1 MQVIEVSEPL
11 DLQKIPNEDVVLAMG
26 FFDGVHRGHQAVI
39 QRAKQIAAQRHLKL
53 AIMTFDRFPKI
64 YFRNIDPQAVKYVT
78 PLKQRLKRF
87 EQQGIEIAY
96 VARFDEAMAKL
107 APQYFVD
114 HFMVNLHAKVVVAGF
129 DYTYGKPNVAN
140 MATLPQ
146 FAQGRF
152 DVVTVDRQVL
162 NAEKIGTTQIKT
174 ALDQGKIEKVNQLL
188 GYRFSFPGKV
198 VHGEARGRKLGFPTL
213 NIQPA
218 KDQWIPG
225 IGVYAVRVKVDDQWY
240 QGMCSVSHN
249 ETFGNN
255 PLTIEI
261 NLFDFSQMIYGQ
273 EVEVEWDQYLRA
285 PVKFESVDQLIAQ
298 LKQDQTDT
306 QEYFAKDF
314 K

>member
-114 HFMVNLHAKVVVAGF
+114 HFMVDLHAKVVVAGF

-162 NAEKIGTTQIKT
+162 NAEKSGQRRLRRPSI
-174 ALDQGKIEKVNQLL
+174 
-188 GYRFSFPGKV
+188 
-198 VHGEARGRKLGFPTL
+198 
-213 NIQPA
+213 
-218 KDQWIPG
+218 
-225 IGVYAVRVKVDDQWY
+225 RVKSKRSTS
-240 QGMCSVSHN
+240 C
-249 ETFGNN
+249 
-255 PLTIEI
+255 
-261 NLFDFSQMIYGQ
+261 
-273 EVEVEWDQYLRA
+273 
-285 PVKFESVDQLIAQ
+285 
-298 LKQDQTDT
+298 
-306 QEYFAKDF
+306 
-314 K
+314 

>member
-1 MQVIEVSEPL
+1 MQVIEISEPL
-11 DLQKIPNEDVVLAMG
+11 DLQKIPNKDVVLAMG

-39 QRAKQIAAQRHLKL
+39 QRAKEIAAQRQLKL

-64 YFRNIDPQAVKYVT
+64 YFRNIDPQAVKYVM
-78 PLKQRLKRF
+78 PLKQRLNRF

-96 VARFDEAMAKL
+96 VARFDVAMAKL

-114 HFMVNLHAKVVVAGF
+114 HFMVGLHAKVVVAGF
-129 DYTYGKPNVAN
+129 DYTYGKPDVAN
-140 MATLPQ
+140 MKTLPQ
-146 FAQGRF
+146 YAQGRF
-152 DVVTVDRQVL
+152 DVVGVDRQAL
-162 NAEKIGTTQIKT
+162 NAEKIGTTQIKK

-188 GYRFSFPGKV
+188 GYRLNFPGKV
-198 VHGEARGRKLGFPTL
+198 VHGEARGRELGFPTL

-225 IGVYAVRVKVDDQWY
+225 VGVYAVRVKVDGQWY

-249 ETFGNN
+249 ETFGDN

-261 NLFDFSQMIYGQ
+261 NLFDFSRMIYGQ

-298 LKQDQTDT
+298 LKQDKINT

>member
-114 HFMVNLHAKVVVAGF
+114 HFMVDLHAKVVVAGF

-152 DVVTVDRQVL
+152 DVVTVHRQVL

-298 LKQDQTDT
+298 LKQDQTDI

>member
-1 MQVIEVSEPL
+1 MQVIEISEPL
-11 DLQKIPNEDVVLAMG
+11 DLQKIPDEDVVLAMG

-39 QRAKQIAAQRHLKL
+39 QRAKEIAAQRHLKL

-107 APQYFVD
+107 TPQYFVD
-114 HFMVNLHAKVVVAGF
+114 HFMDDLHAKIVVAGF
-129 DYTYGKPNVAN
+129 DYTYGKPDVAN
-140 MATLPQ
+140 METLPQ

-198 VHGEARGRKLGFPTL
+198 VHGEARGRELGFPTL

-225 IGVYAVRVKVDDQWY
+225 IGVYAVRVKVDGQWY

-261 NLFDFSQMIYGQ
+261 NLFDFDRMVYGK

-298 LKQDQTDT
+298 LKQDKIDT
-306 QEYFAKDF
+306 QAYFAKDF